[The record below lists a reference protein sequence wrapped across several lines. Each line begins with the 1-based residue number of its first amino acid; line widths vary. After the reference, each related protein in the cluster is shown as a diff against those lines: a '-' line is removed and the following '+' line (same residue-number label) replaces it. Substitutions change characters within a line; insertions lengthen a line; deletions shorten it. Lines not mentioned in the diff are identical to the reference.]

1 MEKQKTITPDMV
13 EKYLNDHPTFIEEW
27 LSKSKARS
35 TLDDKYVRK
44 TPRFS
49 SYVEKVMMKQKREK
63 RQLISSLVSEN
74 ELFSELVKDI
84 THEINVNDLSHKIL
98 QNIIKLTHCERGS
111 LFFIE
116 TIARQ
121 KFLVSNLFDVTSTS
135 AVTETLR
142 QNENVIRI
150 PVGKGIAGYVAE
162 TKQKVNIVDAYEDS
176 RFNKEIDEMTG
187 CRTKCLLCMP
197 ILNYCDEVIGVAQI
211 INKLDGEYFT
221 ENDEKTFNDYLYFCG
236 ISLNNAQLFA
246 KSVEEYKRNQQLLN
260 LVGDICAEY
269 SNFMSLIEVI
279 LSRATE
285 ILDCSYVCLGLLTP
299 TKKDD
304 TADKELN
311 LYEMK
316 DDKLQTNTTNPIYR
330 RVAMDFLQNKDRL
343 FMYNVKKDS
352 IFGEEDSLIL
362 NTNCIGAI
370 ALLDTSEE
378 KNGCIFFTKDST
390 EFFNESNFTT
400 METFGLF
407 CGLGIHNC
415 QICWS
420 TIRCLAQQ
428 QISHEILSFHTT
440 ADEREVNRFLLMD
453 KRPASDY
460 GIYTFS
466 FNDLYY
472 SDDTTVI
479 IVAFIFLE
487 MNALQLLD
495 IEMQLLYKWI
505 LTVRKNYRP
514 VIYHNWRHGVNVTQ
528 SFFCMLTT
536 GGMKKYFSD
545 FEMVVILV
553 ACLCHD
559 LDHRG
564 TNNDYEVKTA
574 SKLATIYS
582 SSTLEHHHF
591 DHCIM
596 ILNNEKT
603 NIFQNIP
610 VSDYKNAVHLI
621 EKAILSTDLS
631 YYFQNKTR
639 FEELVTVKEN
649 FEDPERRDLLLA
661 MMITGADLSAI
672 TKPWSIQKKV
682 ALLVAAEFFEL
693 GDLQKNVLKSEVI
706 AMLDREKR
714 CEVPRLQVCFIDFVC
729 KTVFESLEAINKNLK
744 PLLQGCMNNRR
755 HWQNI
760 VDGKE
765 EFDIDIEL
773 NKTLAGFLDSDDP
786 EYGEG
791 SENASQITSG
801 MNSQITEDVEPTTSL
816 TGGFMKQYERF
827 NDSKESSEILGSL
840 DFDQSEYNSY
850 LSSPS
855 TSGMLSVV
863 SVDESKDMKSM
874 SGDERRELEGTR
886 IDVEGE
892 DVCRIMGNKMN
903 KKHITGGQDISTKL
917 HYIQPI
923 DPIFMRKK
931 TRKTCLDEI
940 VEDRK
945 LEMEKKKI
953 NLEPIREKEVS
964 QKIRRA
970 SYHVIPPHTELNKS
984 ISLVKCQSDTLCRES
999 VPEDSFVCEVK
1010 SAEQMEIFRERK
1022 RRCLQKSKTD
1032 SENEQIEK
1040 SVVCVIA

>member
-1 MEKQKTITPDMV
+1 MAKEKIVTPEMV

-27 LSKSKARS
+27 LSKTKNRG
-35 TLDDKYVRK
+35 TIDDKYTRK

-111 LFFIE
+111 LFFVE

-121 KFLVSNLFDVTSTS
+121 KYLVSNLFDVTSTS

-142 QNENVIRI
+142 EKENVIKL
-150 PVGKGIAGYVAE
+150 PFGKGIVGYVAE
-162 TKQKVNIVDAYEDS
+162 KKQKVNIADAYQDP

-299 TKKDD
+299 SKKDD

-311 LYEMK
+311 LYEIK
-316 DDKLQTNTTNPIYR
+316 DEKLQTNTTNTIYR
-330 RVAMDFLQNKDRL
+330 RLAIDFLRNKDRL

-352 IFGEEDSLIL
+352 IFDKEDSLIL
-362 NTNCIGAI
+362 NTNYIGTI
-370 ALLDTSEE
+370 ALLDTAEE
-378 KNGCIFFTKDST
+378 KNGCIFFTKDSA
-390 EFFNESNFTT
+390 EFFNESNYTT

-420 TIRCLAQQ
+420 TIKCLAQQ

-440 ADEREVNRFLLMD
+440 ADEREVNRFMQMD

-466 FNDLYY
+466 FNDLHF
-472 SDDTTVI
+472 SEDTTVI
-479 IVAFIFLE
+479 IIAFIFIE

-505 LTVRKNYRP
+505 LTVKKNYRP

-536 GGMKKYFSD
+536 GGMKRYFSD

-603 NIFQNIP
+603 NLFQNIP
-610 VSDYKNAVHLI
+610 VSDYKQAVHLI

-631 YYFQNKTR
+631 YYFQNKFK
-639 FEELVTVKEN
+639 FEELVNEKDN
-649 FEDPERRDLLLA
+649 FEDPETRDLLLA
-661 MMITGADLSAI
+661 LMITGADLSAI
-672 TKPWSIQKKV
+672 TKPWSVQKKV

-714 CEVPRLQVCFIDFVC
+714 RDVPRLQVGFIDFVC
-729 KTVFESLEAINKNLK
+729 KAVFQSLEGINKNLK
-744 PLLQGCMNNRR
+744 PLFQGCMNNRK

-765 EFDIDIEL
+765 EFDIDVEL
-773 NKTLAGFLDSDDP
+773 NKTLAGFLDSDDADFRDLDN
-786 EYGEG
+786 ELQ
-791 SENASQITSG
+791 NA
-801 MNSQITEDVEPTTSL
+801 EDVGPTTSL
-816 TGGFMKQYERF
+816 AGGFMKQYERF
-827 NDSKESSEILGSL
+827 NDSKDSSEILGSF
-840 DFDQSEYNSY
+840 DFDPCEYNSY

-855 TSGMLSVV
+855 TSGMLSAV
-863 SVDESKDMKSM
+863 SLDENKDVKSM
-874 SGDERRELEGTR
+874 SGDERRELEGAP
-886 IDVEGE
+886 IDVEQE
-892 DVCRIMGNKMN
+892 EICRIMGNKVN
-903 KKHITGGQDISTKL
+903 KKHITGGQDISKKL
-917 HYIQPI
+917 HYIQPT
-923 DPIFMRKK
+923 DPIFTHKK
-931 TRKTCLDEI
+931 TRRTSLDEI
-940 VEDRK
+940 VEVKR
-945 LEMEKKKI
+945 LEMENQKI
-953 NLEPIREKEVS
+953 NLEAARGKEVF

-970 SYHVIPPHTELNKS
+970 SYHVIPPPTELNKN
-984 ISLVKCQSDTLCRES
+984 ISLVKCPLDTSCQEAMI
-999 VPEDSFVCEVK
+999 EDPFVHEEK
-1010 SAEQMEIFRERK
+1010 LAEQMEMFRERK
-1022 RRCLQKSKTD
+1022 KRCLQKSKID
-1032 SENEQIEK
+1032 SEDEKIEK
-1040 SVVCVIA
+1040 SVVCAIA